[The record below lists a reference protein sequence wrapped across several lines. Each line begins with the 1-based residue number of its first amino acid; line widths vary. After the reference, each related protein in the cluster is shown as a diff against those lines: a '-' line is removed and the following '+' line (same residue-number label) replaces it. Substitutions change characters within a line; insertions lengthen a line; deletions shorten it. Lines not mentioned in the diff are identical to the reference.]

1 MLLKHFCSRWTSK
14 YLTELRENQRQSNRN
29 KTLILPKVNDVVLIK
44 DDNYK
49 RADSVYRVYLE

>member
-1 MLLKHFCSRWTSK
+1 MLLKHFCSRRVSK

-44 DDNYK
+44 DIIING
-49 RADSVYRVYLE
+49 RIRFTEFI

>member
-44 DDNYK
+44 DIIING
-49 RADSVYRVYLE
+49 RIRFTEFI